1 MKAKRV
7 AIYARVS
14 TDSQTTANQIREL
27 KEVARRSGWTV
38 VEVYKDDGISGAGG
52 KDKRP
57 AFARLMQG
65 AVAKEFG
72 IIAAWSVDRLGRSLQ
87 DLVGFLGDI
96 HSKGVDLYL
105 HQQRLDTSTPTG
117 KAMFQLCGVF
127 AEFERAIIQE
137 RVKSGIARVRA
148 AGKRW
153 GRPRVSPAIELRVRA
168 LRKQGKGIMRV
179 AREAGCGVGTAQRI
193 LAAG

>member
-38 VEVYKDDGISGAGG
+38 VEVYKDDGISGVGG

-65 AVAKEFG
+65 AVAKEFD

-153 GRPRVSPAIELRVRA
+153 GRPQVSPAIERRVRA